1 MTLTTDNLIS
11 IVMAVLALIG
21 TLGGPLLGYSVAQR
35 KLAGEVLVADLEAI
49 KGWNAQR
56 KSFEDDLGAL
66 HEELI
71 SEREKRRADRLQ
83 YEADLDVIRDE
94 MRLLRLALDE
104 CISEF

>member
-1 MTLTTDNLIS
+1 MTLTTDNLIT
-11 IVMAVLALIG
+11 IVMGVLALLG
-21 TLGGPLLGYSVAQR
+21 TLGGPLLGYSVARR

-49 KGWNAQR
+49 KGWNVQR
-56 KSFEDDLGAL
+56 KSFEEDLRTL

-71 SEREKRRADRLQ
+71 SEREKRRSDRLQ
-83 YEADLDVIRDE
+83 YEAELDAIRDD